1 MGLNTKELGARRVLI
16 MDDDPSVRLL
26 MWYAL
31 RNAGFQVAVADHP
44 REAEERMRTES
55 FDVLVTDHHMPYET
69 GLSFIRRMR
78 TGEGTHLETHKDI
91 PVVMISSYNQPD
103 HLKDVAG
110 LGVGALIQK
119 PFRLPQFAD
128 TVRTVVNNGT
138 MGPFIHVPSFA

>member
-1 MGLNTKELGARRVLI
+1 MTFIAEQMNAQRVLI

-31 RNAGFQVAVADHP
+31 REAGFKVAVAHHP

-55 FDVLVTDHHMPYET
+55 FDMLVTDHHMPYET
-69 GLSFIRRMR
+69 GLSFVRRMR
-78 TGEGTHLETHKDI
+78 TGDVAHLETHKDI
-91 PVVMISSYNQPD
+91 PVVMISSYNQPE

-119 PFRLPQFAD
+119 PFRLPQFAE
-128 TVRTVVNNGT
+128 TVRTVAQNGT
-138 MGPFIHVPSFA
+138 MGPFIHVRSFA